1 MNEIREY
8 LISLGW
14 KPFRDGFI
22 DKGSERY
29 LDLSGDYGFVW
40 DLHRFTDGDINGVA
54 VGRFES
60 YCEGDTLAE
69 LQEVLN

>member
-8 LISLGW
+8 LICQGW
-14 KPFRDGFI
+14 KPYRDGFI
-22 DKGSERY
+22 DKWSERY
-29 LDLSGDYGFVW
+29 LDLCDYGFIW

-54 VGRFES
+54 VGRFET
-60 YCEGDTLAE
+60 YCEGDTIAE